1 MNDTNG
7 EGLYRQL
14 LAAVALLAA
23 PAPDQLA
30 WLEKHAVPVDE
41 IALNF
46 DDAAVIAPQLGDEGW
61 LAPEALADITR
72 MNGLLDRLTADEGST
87 VWTGQGLRTHD
98 HWKRIRQEAERFLQA
113 EGETERTLPFAQTLH

>member
-1 MNDTNG
+1 MNDLNG
-7 EGLYRQL
+7 EALYRQL

-30 WLEKHAVPVDE
+30 WLKKHTVPVDE

-46 DDAAVIAPQLGDEGW
+46 DDAAMMAPQLADNGW

-72 MNGLLDRLTADEGST
+72 MNDLLNSPAGEGST
-87 VWTGQGLRTHD
+87 VWTAQGLRTHEQ
-98 HWKRIRQEAERFLQA
+98 WQQIRQEAEQFLHA
-113 EGETERTLPFAQTLH
+113 EGETERTLPFARTRP

>member
-1 MNDTNG
+1 MNNGNG

-46 DDAAVIAPQLGDEGW
+46 DDAAVLAPHLGDQGW
-61 LAPEALADITR
+61 LAPEALSDITR
-72 MNGLLDRLTADEGST
+72 MNDLLDRLATDAGST
-87 VWTGQGLRTHD
+87 GWTTRELTTHEQ
-98 HWKRIRQEAERFLQA
+98 WKRIRHEAERFLQA
-113 EGETERTLPFAQTLH
+113 EGETERTLPFTRTRH